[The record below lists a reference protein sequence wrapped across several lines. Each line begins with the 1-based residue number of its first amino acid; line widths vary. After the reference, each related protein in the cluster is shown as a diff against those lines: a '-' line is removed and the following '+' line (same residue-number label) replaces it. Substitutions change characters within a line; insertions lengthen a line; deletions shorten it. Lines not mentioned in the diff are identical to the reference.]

1 MDIKSMTTVEL
12 LERRKA
18 IAAEAE
24 GLQDVERLNP
34 LQEEMAKINEEL
46 ESRRATEAERRALL
60 ESIAAGAV
68 QKIGSAP
75 SEDVEDQEEIRAS
88 KKYLEAWV
96 RSVKKGDDAE
106 CRALLSTNV
115 TGGTVPVP
123 TYVEGRIRTAWERL
137 GLMARVTRTY
147 VRGNLQIGFEV
158 SSTAA
163 AVHTEGADAPDEE
176 TLVLGSVVLT
186 PVSIKKWI
194 RVSDEAMD
202 MGGEEFADYIVDEL
216 TYRIAKAAQARLI
229 GQIVALPAAA
239 TASSV
244 SANAVAGTPSLS
256 IVPTLMANLSDEAD
270 DPVVVINKLTLANFE
285 AARVAAGFAIDPFR
299 GMDVYYDSTL
309 PAYDAAATGATWII
323 VGDFGVGAHVNLPNG
338 DEIRVKVDDLSEAES
353 DLVKFV
359 GREYIAT
366 AAVADKAFAKG
377 TKPASA

>member
-1 MDIKSMTTVEL
+1 MDIKNMTTVEL
-12 LERRKA
+12 LERRRA

-24 GLQDVERLNP
+24 GLQDVERLKP
-34 LQEEMAKINEEL
+34 LQEEMTKINEEL

-60 ESIAAGAV
+60 EGIAAGAG
-68 QKIGSAP
+68 QQIGSAP
-75 SEDVEDQEEIRAS
+75 SEDAEGQEEIRAS

-96 RSVKKGDDAE
+96 RGVKKGDDAE

-163 AVHTEGADAPDEE
+163 AVHTEGAAAPAEE
-176 TLVLGSVVLT
+176 ALVLGSVVLT

-338 DEIRVKVDDLSEAES
+338 DEIKVKVDDLSEAES

-366 AAVADKAFAKG
+366 GAVADKAFAKG

>member
-1 MDIKSMTTVEL
+1 MDIKNMTTVEL

-24 GLQDVERLNP
+24 GLQDVERLKP

-60 ESIAAGAV
+60 ESIAAGAG
-68 QKIGSAP
+68 QQIGSAP
-75 SEDVEDQEEIRAS
+75 SEDAEGQEEIRAS

-239 TASSV
+239 SASSV
-244 SANAVAGTPSLS
+244 SANAIAGTPSLS

-338 DEIRVKVDDLSEAES
+338 DTIRVKVDDLSEAES

-366 AAVADKAFAKG
+366 GAVVDKAFAKG